1 MTNAVFQFTG
11 EKMLYIIYDTDSISQ
26 SSARTLDP
34 DLKAY
39 TNLNSRLIK
48 HLKLKVKM
56 LKVKNDT

>member
-34 DLKAY
+34 DLIAY